1 MDLPSQ
7 YFSTKG
13 PSPTAFTPEPV
24 RRRVAGVK
32 QILLMIAVVTLVG
45 CGKEEVMPKPAEVG
59 IVKPT
64 AVPANIADPIVE
76 KAIRQSLK
84 MPTGEL
90 TEADLAECRAAVGA

>member
-1 MDLPSQ
+1 MRQ
-7 YFSTKG
+7 
-13 PSPTAFTPEPV
+13 V
-24 RRRVAGVK
+24 
-32 QILLMIAVVTLVG
+32 LLMIAVVTLVG